1 MAEAAATAIGIISF
15 GLTVCKGLYTYYHAY
30 TGFDSN
36 ISSAHESIAQVART
50 LILLKDSCNDPNLDH
65 ERKDRVATCVC
76 SCEDTLK
83 SLNTKLQQLRIADPE
98 GFREKAK
105 ARFKRYAYPF
115 KEQSLK
121 ELRDNAVE
129 AQRQLSF
136 AIQILDL
143 AEKLKSQRVL
153 DYLETWSNGVTVTI
167 DQISDDTQRLLII
180 ARSDEI
186 DKIKAWLSPPDPWTN
201 HHAARSLHQT
211 GTGKWVLDN
220 DVYKAWLGGSTRHLW
235 LCGKAGCGKTIL
247 SSSIVEDVQR
257 HCYQAVGFGLAPFY
271 FTFTD
276 RGKQSYEAMLRSLI
290 AQLGLQEPGLPALQE
305 KYGQRHKLKG
315 ELNVQ
320 SFESILLVILATYD
334 TVFVV
339 LDALDEC
346 PDEGNARSKLFDGLE
361 YLANEAANLK
371 IFMTS
376 RDIPDIR
383 DYMVCFPAK
392 RLPIMTGAVDKDI
405 HSYVAQQLSQGQYFK
420 KLKRE
425 SLDLI
430 QTTITRQADGM
441 YVTTFVTIT
450 CKLLMINIQ
459 SKFRW
464 AYCQLFELSQ
474 SKSTRPSRVENVLKT
489 LPATLDETYARM
501 LERIGPADRGDAFTL
516 LRWLAYA
523 MRPMKLAELQT
534 AVIIRPEDDE
544 VDAGDEGD
552 LGDSLSIL
560 AGLVVFS
567 EGSDDVAASDSSTD
581 EDEFWNNHDPP
592 AEAANLT
599 PHTRIRL
606 AHFSVKEYLES
617 TRISG
622 SSASLFGMEASICH
636 RVLS

>member
-1 MAEAAATAIGIISF
+1 MALLSLPCECLLLLTSEDGEDCLTYLPLEGRGLTLLLGIWSSLNNSLQNSQHSSQMAEAAATAIGIISF

-65 ERKDRVATCVC
+65 ERKDRVATCVY
-76 SCEDTLK
+76 SCEDSLK
-83 SLNTKLQQLRIADPE
+83 NLNTKLQQLQIADPE

-105 ARFKRYAYPF
+105 ARFRRHAHPF

-136 AIQILDL
+136 AIQVLDL

-167 DQISDDTQRLLII
+167 DQISDDTQRLLTI

-201 HHAARSLHQT
+201 HHAARSQHQI
-211 GTGKWVLDN
+211 GTGKWVLDS
-220 DVYKAWLGGSTRHLW
+220 DVYKAWLSGSTRHLW

-247 SSSIVEDVQR
+247 SSTIVEDVQR
-257 HCYQAVGFGLAPFY
+257 HCCQAVGFGLAPFY

-290 AQLGLQEPGLPALQE
+290 AQLGLQEPGLPVLQE
-305 KYGQRHKLKG
+305 KHDQRHKLKG

-320 SFESILLVILATYD
+320 SIESILLVILATFD

-346 PDEGNARSKLFDGLE
+346 PEEGNARSKLFDGLE
-361 YLANEAANLK
+361 YLVNEAANLK

-383 DYMVCFPAK
+383 DCMVRFPAE
-392 RLPIMTGAVDKDI
+392 RLPIMTSAVDRDI
-405 HSYVAQQLSQGQYFK
+405 KSYVALQLSQGQYFRR
-420 KLKRE
+420 LKRE

-441 YVTTFVTIT
+441 YVALFVVIT
-450 CKLLMINIQ
+450 CKLL
-459 SKFRW
+459 
-464 AYCQLFELSQ
+464 
-474 SKSTRPSRVENVLKT
+474 
-489 LPATLDETYARM
+489 
-501 LERIGPADRGDAFTL
+501 
-516 LRWLAYA
+516 
-523 MRPMKLAELQT
+523 
-534 AVIIRPEDDE
+534 IIC
-544 VDAGDEGD
+544 V
-552 LGDSLSIL
+552 
-560 AGLVVFS
+560 
-567 EGSDDVAASDSSTD
+567 
-581 EDEFWNNHDPP
+581 
-592 AEAANLT
+592 
-599 PHTRIRL
+599 
-606 AHFSVKEYLES
+606 
-617 TRISG
+617 
-622 SSASLFGMEASICH
+622 
-636 RVLS
+636 

>member
-30 TGFDSN
+30 TCFDSN

-65 ERKDRVATCVC
+65 ERKDRVTTCIC

-83 SLNTKLQQLRIADPE
+83 SLDTKLQQLRIADPE

-105 ARFKRYAYPF
+105 ARFKRHAYPF

-167 DQISDDTQRLLII
+167 DQILDDTQRLLII

-211 GTGKWVLDN
+211 GTGKWVLDS

-247 SSSIVEDVQR
+247 SSTIVEDVQR
-257 HCYQAVGFGLAPFY
+257 HCFQAVGFGLAPFY

-290 AQLGLQEPGLPALQE
+290 AQLGLQEPGLPVLQE
-305 KYGQRHKLKG
+305 KHDQRHKLKG
-315 ELNVQ
+315 ELNVR
-320 SFESILLVILATYD
+320 SLESILLVVLATYD
-334 TVFVV
+334 AVFMV

-346 PDEGNARSKLFDGLE
+346 PEEGNARSKLFDGLNN
-361 YLANEAANLK
+361 LVKEAPNLK
-371 IFMTS
+371 VLMTS
-376 RDIPDIR
+376 RDISDIR
-383 DYMVCFPAK
+383 DCMVCLPAE
-392 RLPIMTGAVDKDI
+392 RLPVMTGAVNKDI
-405 HSYVAQQLSQGQYFK
+405 HSYVAQQLSEGQYFRR
-420 KLKRE
+420 LKRE

-441 YVTTFVTIT
+441 YVALYRDSDMHLTNDI
-450 CKLLMINIQ
+450 
-459 SKFRW
+459 
-464 AYCQLFELSQ
+464 LFE
-474 SKSTRPSRVENVLKT
+474 
-489 LPATLDETYARM
+489 
-501 LERIGPADRGDAFTL
+501 
-516 LRWLAYA
+516 
-523 MRPMKLAELQT
+523 
-534 AVIIRPEDDE
+534 
-544 VDAGDEGD
+544 
-552 LGDSLSIL
+552 
-560 AGLVVFS
+560 
-567 EGSDDVAASDSSTD
+567 
-581 EDEFWNNHDPP
+581 
-592 AEAANLT
+592 
-599 PHTRIRL
+599 
-606 AHFSVKEYLES
+606 
-617 TRISG
+617 
-622 SSASLFGMEASICH
+622 
-636 RVLS
+636 